1 MESKRVSA
9 KKAHPIEFILYHDYV
24 LIQKKKIKVASLCLS
39 VSATLYE
46 DSGKEPL
53 CCFMEADNQSSCQ
66 ITEITVTVQRKE
78 LVVLK
83 KAFWCTL
90 FHTGIHV

>member
-1 MESKRVSA
+1 MEA
-9 KKAHPIEFILYHDYV
+9 T
-24 LIQKKKIKVASLCLS
+24 SLCPS
-39 VSATLYE
+39 VSATLYQ
-46 DSGKEPL
+46 DSDKEPL
-53 CCFMEADNQSSCQ
+53 GCFMEAAKQSSCQ

-90 FHTGIHV
+90 FPTGIRV